1 MLQGFIFQKKYWKPL
16 ELSQLTKYLLDRGAV
31 VTAKLTSTHY
41 RRSVLVQRGLEIP
54 CQVKAEIIAT
64 EIIAYFGSLSRPCK

>member
-41 RRSVLVQRGLEIP
+41 RRSVLQGGLGIP